1 MIASTVFIN
10 YLNRMLNIRRILDDV
25 CDDCIDV
32 IMDYI
37 ESPHDI
43 LKLIYYNKYYLYCN
57 KNTGENNIN
66 STKNT
71 TQLLLYEKFY
81 IKVMDSMQKFASN
94 SGVNWNDIVKL
105 LNDDAIIAGGSLL
118 QSMYGDIRQTTDIP
132 IHFYH
137 DEFFD
142 IFGKNK
148 LEEYTHF
155 AKKYK
160 KKNCVTVMTDID
172 IFTMT
177 NEKIFGKNS
186 IVQYEKYGKYIENEL
201 EIFSYNDGSILLKF
215 TLKLDYDKN
224 TEFVLDDIE
233 NYRPR
238 RSDGWRI
245 DNQHITI
252 RDTDD
257 INITYSIRDAC
268 KLLENVN
275 IYVSI
280 ENATATTKY
289 KICIMEIPDVN
300 NFVDNYEI
308 SSTGILKYIATNK
321 NDMIKIK
328 KNRMYESAILGN
340 DNCDIKDY
348 LLESGDNLLNKM
360 DAIFEKDRKKSI
372 YDGLY
377 TSYDSKQC
385 ISKTMT
391 IGSHYDPY
399 KKNKKDDVAMEI
411 SHINPYHHSMALFD
425 SKCEEAKLVPLTRH
439 IGGLILNLIYLNQNI
454 YSKPRDFI
462 ADDFD
467 IDICRQSFD
476 GNKIKLHAIKNL
488 IHKKF
493 EYNMHHIKN
502 NELLCRNNREIK
514 YVCFRKRLEK
524 YKARGFIC
532 VDENIVIDKVKHM
545 LKIEKNV
552 SSVCDSRC
560 FIKEYAH
567 LP

>member
-1 MIASTVFIN
+1 
-10 YLNRMLNIRRILDDV
+10 MLNIRRVLDIIR
-25 CDDCIDV
+25 DDCIG
-32 IMDYI
+32 IILDYI
-37 ESPHDI
+37 ESPHDV
-43 LKLIYYNKYYLYCN
+43 LKLIYYNKHHLYCN
-57 KNTGENNIN
+57 KNIDGNNIN

-81 IKVMDSMQKFASN
+81 KKVMDNMQKFASD
-94 SGVNWNDIVKL
+94 SEANWNDIVKL
-105 LNDDAIIAGGSLL
+105 LNDDTIIAGGSLL
-118 QSMYGDIRQTTDIP
+118 QSMYGNIGQTTDIP

-155 AKKYK
+155 VKKYK
-160 KKNCVTVMTDID
+160 KENCVTVVTDID

-177 NEKIFGKNS
+177 NEKIFGKNN
-186 IVQYEKYGKYIENEL
+186 IVQYEKYGRYIENEL
-201 EIFSYNDGSILLKF
+201 EIFSYNDGSVLLKF

-245 DNQHITI
+245 NNQHITI
-252 RDTDD
+252 RDANDV
-257 INITYSIRDAC
+257 NIIYSIKDAC
-268 KLLENVN
+268 KLLENIN
-275 IYVSI
+275 IYVAI
-280 ENATATTKY
+280 ENAAAIVKY
-289 KICIMEIPDVN
+289 KICMMEISDIK

-308 SSTGILKYIATNK
+308 SSIGILKYIANNK
-321 NDMIKIK
+321 NDMIKIQ

-340 DNCDIKDY
+340 NNRDIKEY
-348 LLESGDNLLNKM
+348 LSESEDNLLNKM
-360 DAIFEKDRKKSI
+360 DAIFEKDRDKSVF
-372 YDGLY
+372 DGLY
-377 TSYDSKQC
+377 TSYDSKQR
-385 ISKTMT
+385 ISKTKA

-399 KKNKKDDVAMEI
+399 KKNKKDDMVMEI

-425 SKCEEAKLVPLTRH
+425 YKCEEAKLVPLTRH
-439 IGGLILNLIYLNQNI
+439 VGSLVLNLIYLNQNI
-454 YSKPRDFI
+454 YPNPHDFVT
-462 ADDFD
+462 DDFD

-476 GNKIKLHAIKNL
+476 GNRIKLHAIKNL
-488 IHKKF
+488 IYKKF
-493 EYNMHHIKN
+493 EYNINHIKN
-502 NELLCRNNREIK
+502 NELLCKNNRDVK

-532 VDENIVIDKVKHM
+532 VDENIVIGKIKHI

-552 SSVCDSRC
+552 
-560 FIKEYAH
+560 
-567 LP
+567 